1 MNTLIIL
8 HQSKDAVRSGAN
20 ELLRFAIS
28 NEPVA
33 SVVFE
38 GLKRSVFSDNKD
50 EVVCA
55 IPGEWGINH
64 SEAGLRTV
72 SYTEDAP
79 ICEIMQK
86 NGRDPWSVISNGR
99 FAAQINEKLLKALLS
114 KVEADVVAITAKPEL
129 LAYRE
134 KVRFMAQGKVAGFRR
149 LYVDC
154 AEPQP
159 VLIDCPHH
167 IFIRTTVLD
176 RLWSDVTIAQIFTDL
191 QKLQYSNAF
200 RFAAFGI
207 AGHAWDFGT
216 EEGLLNFC
224 RTSLNSSRAACFNG
238 NVIRK
243 CKNFSEMGRGKS
255 ESPVLCEKVLVG
267 KNVTIGVNVLVIG
280 PAIIGDNV
288 TIESGAVVNS
298 SILGQNCSV
307 RQGQFISN
315 RIVKV
320 SECCEKGLTP
330 SADDTMKRMRYNRA
344 DFFDQ
349 QTGGKPFCSW
359 PRVSYAGCFKRIF
372 DIIVSAIVLILCLPI
387 FLIIIVAIK
396 LTSRGPV
403 VFKDRR
409 QGLHGRPFKCFKFR
423 SMLVGADKMQNR
435 LRILNDADGPQFK
448 MADDPRLSPVGG
460 FLREMYI
467 DELLQ
472 FFNVLFGQMSIVGPR
487 PSPESENTF
496 CPFWRDARL
505 SVRPGITGLWQ
516 ICRTREPMRDF
527 QEWIYYDIKYVKTL
541 SLKLDVWICWQTA
554 MRMVRNFVKQF

>member
-1 MNTLIIL
+1 
-8 HQSKDAVRSGAN
+8 
-20 ELLRFAIS
+20 
-28 NEPVA
+28 
-33 SVVFE
+33 
-38 GLKRSVFSDNKD
+38 
-50 EVVCA
+50 
-55 IPGEWGINH
+55 
-64 SEAGLRTV
+64 
-72 SYTEDAP
+72 
-79 ICEIMQK
+79 
-86 NGRDPWSVISNGR
+86 
-99 FAAQINEKLLKALLS
+99 
-114 KVEADVVAITAKPEL
+114 
-129 LAYRE
+129 
-134 KVRFMAQGKVAGFRR
+134 
-149 LYVDC
+149 
-154 AEPQP
+154 
-159 VLIDCPHH
+159 
-167 IFIRTTVLD
+167 
-176 RLWSDVTIAQIFTDL
+176 VTIAQFFNGL

-207 AGHAWDFGT
+207 AGHAWDFET

-224 RTSLNSSRAACFNG
+224 RMSLNSSGAVCFNG

-243 CKNFSEMGRGKS
+243 SKNFSEIGTGKS

-267 KNVTIGVNVLVIG
+267 KNVSIGTNVIVIG

-288 TIESGAVVNS
+288 TIEQGAVIDS
-298 SILGQNCSV
+298 SIIGSNCSI

-315 RIVKV
+315 RIVGA
-320 SECCEKGLTP
+320 SECNAKGLNL
-330 SADDTMKRMRYNRA
+330 SADDTMKRMRYNRTE
-344 DFFDQ
+344 FFDQ
-349 QTGGKPFCSW
+349 QTGGKPFRSW

-372 DIIVSAIVLILCLPI
+372 DVIVSAMVIILCVPI

-409 QGLHGRPFKCFKFR
+409 QGVHGRPFKCYKFR

-527 QEWIYYDIKYVKTL
+527 QEWIYYDIKYVKTM
-541 SLKLDVWICWQTA
+541 SLKLDVWICLQTA